1 MHNNRFSQRW
11 IFDRLKRLHKNHDF
25 IKICLL
31 KHDPLIFQLVNNSTN
46 KKEVEPQTSCSECS
60 LHFPTGVDL
69 KKHIDLAH
77 RGRQGGKRYQCL
89 QCAAE
94 FDDIKSHKIHVDAH
108 ALEKPFKCSKCGLHL
123 TNASGLKRHIRRV
136 HDKSGPTF
144 DCQEC
149 SKTFFEKFDLQRHM
163 KVHSTPKCE
172 KCGKNKSNKEKKTHV
187 CKIPESERDPSLKC
201 TVCGVF
207 LDNKVKWG
215 FHMWKHTKDP
225 AYIQTKPAPDAQKV
239 TAQENTNNEQPL
251 SLIKL

>member
-1 MHNNRFSQRW
+1 MISLYFWKTFQQISLNVF
-11 IFDRLKRLHKNHDF
+11 HKFFLQN
-25 IKICLL
+25 
-31 KHDPLIFQLVNNSTN
+31 PSIFQVVNNSSN
-46 KKEVEPQTSCSECS
+46 KKEVEPQSSCSECG
-60 LHFPTGVDL
+60 LQFPTGIDL

-94 FDDIKSHKIHVDAH
+94 FDDVKSHKSHVENH
-108 ALEKPFKCSKCGLHL
+108 ALEKPFKCTKCGLHL
-123 TNASGLKRHIRRV
+123 TNASGLKRHTRRV

-149 SKTFFEKFDLQRHM
+149 SKSFFEKFDLQRHM
-163 KVHSTPKCE
+163 KVHATPKCE
-172 KCGKNKSNKEKKTHV
+172 KCGKNKSNKEKKIHV
-187 CKIPESERDPSLKC
+187 CKIPESERDPDLKC

-215 FHMWKHTKDP
+215 FHMWKHTKNP
-225 AYIQTKPAPDAQKV
+225 AYIQTKPSVAAEKS
-239 TAQENTNNEQPL
+239 NEQPL